1 MQDILYLCVKLEIH
15 MLQYIE
21 LLHQFKIFELKDI
34 ITLTGK
40 KRSGQE
46 LLRNYAKRGLV
57 VQIRRNLY
65 SVTDLATKATV
76 ATKYEIG
83 SHISSSSY
91 ISYHSALEYHGIAHQ
106 VFYNLSVSSNTRF
119 NDFDFEEM
127 HYAYCNS
134 NIPAGIETLSMD
146 SLVRVTD
153 LERTI
158 VDCLDRIDRAGG
170 LEEFIHSLA
179 MITYLD
185 ENKLLAYLSGYN
197 KSFLYK
203 KVGFVLQL
211 FQNELKLNP
220 DFIAFC
226 HQKGSAHVKYL
237 TDAEESD
244 TFYKDWNIYAPQN
257 ILSYLEQGNNERV

>member
-1 MQDILYLCVKLEIH
+1 MQ
-15 MLQYIE
+15 QYIE
-21 LLHQFKIFELKDI
+21 QLHLLKLFELKDI
-34 ITLTGK
+34 IALTGK
-40 KRSGQE
+40 ERSGQE
-46 LLRNYAKRGLV
+46 LLRNYAKRDLV

-106 VFYNLSVSSNTRF
+106 VFYNLSISSSTRF
-119 NDFDFEEM
+119 NDFDFEDM
-127 HYAYCNS
+127 HYVYCKS
-134 NIPAGIETLSMD
+134 NIPVGIEIPSMD

-158 VDCLDRIDRAGG
+158 IDCLDRLNRAGG
-170 LEEFIHSLA
+170 FEEFIHGLS
-179 MITYLD
+179 MITYLN
-185 ENKLLAYLSGYN
+185 ENKLLDYLAAYN
-197 KSFLYK
+197 KAFLYK
-203 KVGFVLQL
+203 KTGFVLQRL
-211 FQNELKLNP
+211 QNELKLSP

-237 TDAEESD
+237 TNAEESD
-244 TFYKDWNIYAPQN
+244 TFYKEWNIYAPKN
-257 ILSYLEQGNNERV
+257 ILSYLEQGNNELV